1 MVITKAE
8 MTGPFL
14 VYRFNEEAIGR
25 ENITLAVVD
34 EDDPLDFVKDDDV
47 IISRTFCKKLLHIIL
62 NKGCKS
68 TAEEYSVYQLCR
80 NKERLSDRLG
90 MSGVLMP
97 RRYSIEDV
105 DDGNLYFVKPSI
117 GGDSLGITTKCICS
131 SKAEVL
137 SEQNRIGATLGQT
150 AIIED
155 FIYGKEY
162 TVACVNTDSLH
173 TYAIEVDCTGV
184 GGIQTQYSKEHFLEY
199 CSAAN
204 AIELNDISARIFHL
218 LGLKHHARMD
228 FRKDKD
234 GKFYLIDI
242 NLLPGLGPTAHLAK
256 AMLLTENISYIDAMK
271 AIVKS
276 AS

>member
-97 RRYSIEDV
+97 RRYSIEEV

-117 GGDSLGITTKCICS
+117 GGDSLGITTK
-131 SKAEVL
+131 
-137 SEQNRIGATLGQT
+137 
-150 AIIED
+150 
-155 FIYGKEY
+155 
-162 TVACVNTDSLH
+162 
-173 TYAIEVDCTGV
+173 
-184 GGIQTQYSKEHFLEY
+184 
-199 CSAAN
+199 
-204 AIELNDISARIFHL
+204 
-218 LGLKHHARMD
+218 
-228 FRKDKD
+228 
-234 GKFYLIDI
+234 
-242 NLLPGLGPTAHLAK
+242 
-256 AMLLTENISYIDAMK
+256 
-271 AIVKS
+271 
-276 AS
+276 